1 MAKKLFEFEQYL
13 KDILDLHVA
22 ATPWPKSAKLPF
34 FLKDQYGFYETR
46 LLEIPC
52 LVMLDK
58 GKKEPPPAAVRKHM
72 DQLRNHWD
80 GDIIYV
86 RNQVTAYNR
95 KRLIG
100 HKVPFVVPRNQMYL
114 PMLGIDLREHFRSLL
129 TETTTLRPSTQVLI
143 IHMILRKDSQD
154 LLTPAE
160 VAQELGYTPMTMTR
174 AFDELEAAD
183 LADIFQKGRQR
194 CLRVPESKKELWEK
208 TQPLL
213 RSPVK
218 KKVHVKLPPND
229 LPGPRAGLTGL
240 AHYSSLAKPD
250 HPVCALAK
258 DNWKV
263 LQKFPDIEEVPHR
276 DPGTVEIEIWGYPPE
291 LFAENRVVDPFSLF
305 LSLKDNPDE
314 RVDAAL
320 DKMMR
325 SVQW

>member
-1 MAKKLFEFEQYL
+1 MAKKLFEFERYL
-13 KDILDLHVA
+13 KDALDLRVA
-22 ATPWPKSAKLPF
+22 ATPWPQSAKLPF
-34 FLKDQYGFYETR
+34 FLREQYAFFETR
-46 LLEIPC
+46 IMETLC
-52 LVMLDK
+52 LVMLDQ
-58 GKKEPPPAAVRKHM
+58 GKKEPAPATIRKHM
-72 DQLRNHWD
+72 DQLHKHRD

-100 HKVPFVVPRNQMYL
+100 HKVPFVVPGNQMYL

-129 TETTTLRPSTQVLI
+129 SETLTLKPSTQALI
-143 IHMILRKDSQD
+143 IHMLLRRNPNDR
-154 LLTPAE
+154 LTPTEA
-160 VAQELGYTPMTMTR
+160 AQELGYTPMTMTR
-174 AFDELEAAD
+174 AFDELEAAK
-183 LADIFQKGRQR
+183 LADIYQEGRQR
-194 CLRVPESKKELWEK
+194 CLRISESKKELWK
-208 TQPLL
+208 KAQPLM

-218 KKVHVKLPPND
+218 KRVLVMMPTND
-229 LPGPRAGLTGL
+229 LPGPRAGLHGL

-263 LQKFPDIEEVPHR
+263 LQKFPDIEEVPHQE
-276 DPGTVEIEIWGYPPE
+276 PGTAEIEIWGYPPE

-314 RVDAAL
+314 RIEAAL
-320 DKMMR
+320 DEMMR